1 MIQSWCN
8 CLMTQENNI
17 MKQDSYKYCQ
27 RITYFTFDKKN
38 LKVCIQNTGRLSIKI
53 LTVFTSVPV
62 IKYSS
67 LLLCTFWSMII
78 SETKKSHC
86 KEKQLLDARS
96 PAIKVCSPAH
106 VQQGGQ
112 WSSPD
117 VGQHPS
123 FPTGMLFTR
132 LFLQHLIFLAHLIG
146 IYEY

>member
-1 MIQSWCN
+1 
-8 CLMTQENNI
+8 
-17 MKQDSYKYCQ
+17 
-27 RITYFTFDKKN
+27 
-38 LKVCIQNTGRLSIKI
+38 
-53 LTVFTSVPV
+53 
-62 IKYSS
+62 
-67 LLLCTFWSMII
+67 MII

-86 KEKQLLDARS
+86 KEKQLLDARCPAIKVRS

-106 VQQGGQ
+106 AQQGGQ

-146 IYEY
+146 IHEY